1 MELIGKVQK
10 CSADFMEKFQKVIPG
25 MTWMIFFNGLLFG
38 CLGILLVTWGNPTN
52 TGICVS
58 CFLENIAGAC
68 GLHNNVRMMYLRP
81 EIIGFI
87 LGAFVIALAT
97 RNFVVRGGSSP
108 MIRFVLGFLMIVG
121 SAMFM
126 GCPIKL
132 LFRFVCGD
140 LTAIPG
146 VFGMLVGV
154 WIGIM
159 FMRRGFFLGD
169 DYEQPVSNGLVLP
182 IITVVLLVFLLVK
195 PAFILFSVRG
205 SAAVHTPIWIALIVG
220 LVLGGLSQRSRFC
233 VVGSVR
239 NFFLAGDM
247 SLMTGLLLMLL
258 AGFVTALL
266 TGQFHPELGWE
277 AQPGSH
283 TAHFWSFLGMV
294 LTGIA
299 SVFVGGC
306 PFRQLIIAGQGDV
319 DCTVTTFGMVAAAAM
334 VHNWNLASTTAGP
347 TFNGKIA
354 VMVGLIICFMLG
366 LFCRD

>member
-1 MELIGKVQK
+1 MELLGKVKKQ
-10 CSADFMEKFQKVIPG
+10 STDFMDKFQKVVPG
-25 MTWMIFFNGLLFG
+25 INWTIILNGILFG
-38 CLGILLVTWGNPTN
+38 SLGILLVTWGNPTN

-68 GLHNNVRMMYLRP
+68 GLHNNTRMMYLRP
-81 EIIGFI
+81 EILGFI
-87 LGAFVIALAT
+87 LGAFCVALAT
-97 RNFVVRGGSSP
+97 RNFIVRGGSSP
-108 MIRFVLGFLMIVG
+108 ILRFMLGFVMIVG

-132 LFRFVCGD
+132 LYRFVCGD

-146 VFGMLVGV
+146 VIGMLVGV

-169 DYEQPVSNGLVLP
+169 DHEQHVSNGLILP
-182 IITVVLLVFLLVK
+182 IITLVLLVFLFVK
-195 PAFILFSVRG
+195 PAFILFSTRG
-205 SAAVHTPIWIALIVG
+205 SAAVHAPVWIALVVG
-220 LVLGGLSQRSRFC
+220 LILGGMSQRSRFC

-239 NFFLAGDM
+239 NLFLAGDM
-247 SLMTGLLLMLL
+247 SLMTGLILMLL
-258 AGFVTALL
+258 SGFIAALV

-283 TAHFWSFLGMV
+283 TAHMWSFLGMT

-334 VHNWNLASTTAGP
+334 VHNWGLASTTAGP

-354 VMVGLIICFMLG
+354 VMVGLFFCFWLG